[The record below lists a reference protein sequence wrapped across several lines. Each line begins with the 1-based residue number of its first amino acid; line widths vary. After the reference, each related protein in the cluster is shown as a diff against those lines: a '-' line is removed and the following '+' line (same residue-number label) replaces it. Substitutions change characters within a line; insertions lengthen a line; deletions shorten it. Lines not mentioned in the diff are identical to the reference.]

1 MHKITS
7 ENATY
12 YLLLLLLFIL
22 FFCMQKCCTQK
33 ATAGSLNK
41 VPTNTNIHLAVK
53 NNEICSPLGELPK
66 AFKKKR
72 NRYSIFQKL
81 LSETGIT
88 AVQLPKDYFTS
99 GRHHFTYFW
108 AYLGDLWPV
117 FVPEQRNAFSFSLLL
132 SKTLS
137 EVQWLWQWD
146 SQAWAL
152 EGVLRYLWVQTEKE
166 QICNL
171 NGTVSLPP
179 WIEFLQSWC
188 KIRGHTQSPARW
200 QLRCLWPKEYKVQW
214 QLHDKG
220 QFAIVTGRAL
230 MRHKCATS
238 LDSRQRSFQP
248 PFVNKKR
255 RLLGRTKTNTS
266 AYPCFL
272 KLRFEQSL
280 L

>member
-1 MHKITS
+1 
-7 ENATY
+7 
-12 YLLLLLLFIL
+12 
-22 FFCMQKCCTQK
+22 MQKCRTQK
-33 ATAGSLNK
+33 ANAGSLNK
-41 VPTNTNIHLAVK
+41 VPTNANIHLAVK

-117 FVPEQRNAFSFSLLL
+117 FVPEQRNAFSSSLLL
-132 SKTLS
+132 SKTPS
-137 EVQWLWQWD
+137 EVQWLRQWD

-171 NGTVSLPP
+171 NGTVSVPP
-179 WIEFLQSWC
+179 WVEFLQSWC
-188 KIRGHTQSPARW
+188 KIRRHTQSPARW
-200 QLRCLWPKEYKVQW
+200 QLRCLWPKEDKVQW
-214 QLHDKG
+214 QLQDSLPLSLEGHLWDINVPLHWTVDRDLSSLFLWTK
-220 QFAIVTGRAL
+220 RADYWGGP
-230 MRHKCATS
+230 KQT
-238 LDSRQRSFQP
+238 
-248 PFVNKKR
+248 
-255 RLLGRTKTNTS
+255 LLLIPAFWN
-266 AYPCFL
+266 
-272 KLRFEQSL
+272 
-280 L
+280 